1 MSEAKSMSSVE
12 NGAESRRV
20 DVLSPTTALA
30 RAILIHGPI
39 QRGELLKRLQLT
51 PPTLTRLS
59 KPLLDSGLIV
69 EAGETLSGT
78 VGRPIK
84 PLDIPP
90 NPRRFLGV
98 KLTSETAFGV
108 VSDQRAR
115 AFARA
120 DRALASH
127 DVADVIDAIVA
138 LFAQLN
144 DDGQNAIAGVG
155 VTVGGRVIDN
165 RVVDSVR
172 FLEWKSVDL
181 GGALEARLGVPV
193 TVENDLIA
201 LMEGEHWFG
210 LGRSM
215 RDFAVITIGAGVG
228 YGLVWDDT
236 VIRTAETGIE
246 LGGHLPLEPGG
257 PRCFRGHEGCA
268 TAMLTVD
275 SIRAQ
280 AQEATG
286 AELSYEEILKRAAAG
301 DPALRAVVDRAARA
315 LGRFIALAANLAM
328 VHEVL
333 LAGEGTGILDV
344 ARDEVLR
351 VVQEERDPDA
361 DPISLVVDETGFGIW
376 AKGAAAVAIQTSFD
390 RSISAL

>member
-1 MSEAKSMSSVE
+1 MSLANSSSSTA
-12 NGAESRRV
+12 NATESRR
-20 DVLSPTTALA
+20 LTAMSPTTSLA
-30 RAILIHGPI
+30 RAVLIHGPI
-39 QRGELLKRLQLT
+39 QRGELLRRLQLT

-59 KPLLDSGLIV
+59 KPLLDSGIIV
-69 EAGETLSGT
+69 EVGETLSGS
-78 VGRPIK
+78 VGRPAK

-120 DRALASH
+120 DQVLASH
-127 DVADVIDAIVA
+127 EVSVVVDAIA
-138 LFAQLN
+138 ELFAEL
-144 DDGQNAIAGVG
+144 DREGEEAIAGVG
-155 VTVGGRVIDN
+155 VTVGGRVLSN
-165 RVVDSVR
+165 RVVDNVR
-172 FLEWKSVDL
+172 FLEWTSVDL
-181 GGALEARLGVPV
+181 GGALEQRLGVPV

-201 LMEGEHWFG
+201 LIEGEHWFG
-210 LGRSM
+210 LGRNM
-215 RDFAVITIGAGVG
+215 RDFAVITIGAGIG
-228 YGLVWDDT
+228 YGLVWDDA
-236 VIRTAETGIE
+236 VVRTPETGIE

-268 TAMLTVD
+268 TAMLTVE
-275 SIRAQ
+275 SIETQ
-280 AQEATG
+280 AREATG
-286 AELSYEEILKRAAAG
+286 RQLSYADVLSGASAGEPDLLAIVHQAAH
-301 DPALRAVVDRAARA
+301 A

-344 ARDEVLR
+344 ARAEVMR
-351 VVQEERDPDA
+351 VMNEERDPEA
-361 DPISLVVDETGFGIW
+361 RPLSLVVDETGFGIW

-390 RSISAL
+390 RSISSL